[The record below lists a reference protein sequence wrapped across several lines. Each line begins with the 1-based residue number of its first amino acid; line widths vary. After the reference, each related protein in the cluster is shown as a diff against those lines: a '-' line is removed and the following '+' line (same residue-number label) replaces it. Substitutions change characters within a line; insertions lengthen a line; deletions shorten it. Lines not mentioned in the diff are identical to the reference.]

1 MGDTSTSP
9 NTYDLLHFG
18 QPPCFRFY
26 QHTYNNLWFFPY
38 WHERVPTSNIW
49 YTQISTHHEYA
60 NHSYMLLIRHQGLC
74 GHGWYLYIPTYIWF
88 IRHLESLHIAKFT
101 NATTKGFDFF
111 SRWHVANLTN
121 TARIVFGFFSYWHGR
136 PPPVLHPW
144 ILTHHEYANHSYDA
158 TYLTSRSLRSWV
170 IPLHPNTHMI
180 H

>member
-1 MGDTSTSP
+1 MICYILDSLHVSDSTNTLIIIFDSFHTGMRESP
-9 NTYDLLHFG
+9 PVIYDIHK
-18 QPPCFRFY
+18 Y
-26 QHTYNNLWFFPY
+26 QLIMNM
-38 WHERVPTSNIW
+38 PT
-49 YTQISTHHEYA
+49 TA
-60 NHSYMLLIRHQGLC
+60 MMLLIRHQGLC

-111 SRWHVANLTN
+111 SRWHIANLTN
-121 TARIVFGFFSYWHGR
+121 TARIVFGLFSYWHGR

-158 TYLTSRSLRSWV
+158 TYWTSRSLQSWV